1 MNEVKSNLA
10 KLLAQEGIEVIHDP
24 SMSTAA
30 FDPQKRILYLPVLKE
45 MTGDVY
51 DLFVMHEVG
60 HALYTP
66 KDGFHSTPEDK
77 GRRYKGFLNVVEDA
91 RIEKKVKRKY
101 PGGRGNMIR
110 GYHKLMEQDFFGV
123 KGANANAL
131 SCIDRFNL
139 YFKCGLALDIKFKP
153 EEQEFIERGATLESW
168 DDVVDL
174 VEDLWAYAEN
184 EEATTDLQDMLN
196 LNLDQVDQDDG
207 DYEDMDIEL
216 PKGSGEDF
224 EDGEE
229 TEDDGDQKGNHH
241 SDEGDDEE
249 GDEEEEENDGW
260 EGGSFINEDHN
271 ITQQSITD
279 RNFRANEKD
288 LVKTDHLGQFHYV
301 NIPDL
306 DPDLFVCD
314 HKWIINKMMPN
325 CETIIENRKSHY
337 GTGRYY
343 WGAYA
348 GQYATLEDFN
358 AQNKPIIS
366 YMVKEFEMRK
376 SANMAK
382 RAKISQTGILNTSA
396 LYKYKID
403 DKIFKSILHTPE
415 GKNHGL
421 IFYIDFSG
429 SMNNVIGDVI
439 AQTLLMAM
447 FCRQVKIPYRV
458 YGYTN
463 GSEHKLGQQLAE
475 IWGKQGEKFGRFSM
489 RRSSDIVKF
498 NDKDQTFDTSCC
510 LYELF
515 SDRQTSSDFQKIAR
529 ALIEFPQYGVQL
541 IPMGGTPLNE
551 VILNGINLARNFRK
565 KYNLDIVNT
574 IFMSDG
580 DACTQSRY
588 WKNDAEEAHRRS
600 YGDKVFSTLG
610 EYGHYRLGT
619 DTIYFKHKPTNSQV
633 VMPNETKNRRY
644 HWGWQQTKKFMELYR
659 LATGSNTIFMNIV
672 GRPDMMTAEKANMN
686 QFKMKEDIRVKGW
699 LRSEDEGV
707 DGIYTILSRAF
718 RIKDD
723 AEKKFDGVSV
733 GDGAKIGQVKSA
745 FRSMNKNRLKQRF
758 LVGNFIEDIA

>member
-10 KLLAQEGIEVIHDP
+10 KLLAQEGIEVVHDP
-24 SMSTAA
+24 KMSTAA
-30 FDPQKRILYLPVLKE
+30 FDPKKRILYLPVLKE

-66 KDGFHSTPEDK
+66 QDGFHSTPEDR
-77 GRRYKGFLNVVEDA
+77 GQRYKGFLNVVEDA

-110 GYHKLMEQDFFGV
+110 GYHKLMDQDFFGV
-123 KGANANAL
+123 KGANVNAL

-168 DDVVDL
+168 DDVLDL
-174 VEDLWAYAEN
+174 VEDLWAYAED
-184 EEATTDLQDMLN
+184 EEATTDLQEMLGW
-196 LNLDQVDQDDG
+196 QETEEDG
-207 DYEDMDIEL
+207 DFEEMDIDL
-216 PKGSGEDF
+216 PDGSGEVQDGEESETDEDIDGNHKSDEYDD

-229 TEDDGDQKGNHH
+229 QD
-241 SDEGDDEE
+241 
-249 GDEEEEENDGW
+249 EENDGW

-271 ITQQSITD
+271 ISQQSITD

-288 LVKTDHLGQFHYV
+288 LVKTDVQGNFHYV

-306 DPDLFVCD
+306 DPELFICD
-314 HKWIINKMMPN
+314 HKYIIKNMMPN
-325 CETIIENRKSHY
+325 CEEIIENRKQHY
-337 GTGRYY
+337 GGGYY
-343 WGAYA
+343 WGAYV
-348 GQYATLEDFN
+348 GQYASLEEFN
-358 AQNKPIIS
+358 THNKPIIS

-382 RAKISQTGILNTSA
+382 RAKIAQTGILNTSA

-403 DKIFKSILHTPE
+403 DRIFKSILHTPE

-429 SMNNVIGDVI
+429 SMNGVISDVI
-439 AQTLLMAM
+439 SQTLLMAM

-463 GSEHKLGQQLAE
+463 GSEHKLGQTLKE
-475 IWGKQGEKFGRFSM
+475 MWDKTGEKMSKYSM
-489 RRSSDIVKF
+489 RRSGQIVKF
-498 NDKDQTFDTSCC
+498 SEGDQSFDTSCC

-515 SDRQTSSDFQKIAR
+515 TDRQSSSDFQKIAR
-529 ALIEFPQYGVQL
+529 ALIEFPSMGVQL

-551 VILNGINLARNFRK
+551 AILNGINLARNFRK
-565 KYNLDIVNT
+565 TYNLDIVNT

-580 DACTQSRY
+580 DSHSSNRY
-588 WKNDAEEAHRRS
+588 WKNDIEEAHRRS
-600 YGDKVFSTLG
+600 YGDKMFSELG
-610 EYGHYRLGT
+610 EYGHYQLGR
-619 DTIYFKHKPTNSQV
+619 DTIYYKHKATNAQV
-633 VMPNETKNRRY
+633 VMPNESKNRRY
-644 HWGWQQTKKFMELYR
+644 HWGWLQTKKFMELYR

-672 GRPDMMTAEKANMN
+672 NRPDYLTAEKANMN
-686 QFKMKEDIRVKGW
+686 QFKLKEEIRSAGW
-699 LRSEDEGV
+699 LRTEDEGV

-723 AEKKFDGVSV
+723 AEKKFDKVSV
-733 GDGAKIGQVKSA
+733 GDGAKIGAVKSA

-758 LVGNFIEDIA
+758 LVGNFIEEIA